1 MAEKKRMRTTK
12 SKDSL
17 AKAFIQLVE
26 STPYED
32 IKINNVC
39 EVAKV
44 QELPSTITFKVW
56 MSSCFIVSKSIEG
69 IDAEKLTA
77 EEAFAK
83 YLDVLVTDFKQKR
96 DFWNSVKGVNLY
108 SSIYYCMR
116 LWLIQTLTKYLQ
128 KYEKELAEGMSF
140 DYFCFLLAFSIVGA
154 FSYFLNKGKFDEKKF
169 MNHLLQFTFVPY
181 FAHE

>member
-56 MSSCFIVSKSIEG
+56 MSSCFIVSKSICLRASRE
-69 IDAEKLTA
+69 
-77 EEAFAK
+77 
-83 YLDVLVTDFKQKR
+83 
-96 DFWNSVKGVNLY
+96 S
-108 SSIYYCMR
+108 MR
-116 LWLIQTLTKYLQ
+116 K
-128 KYEKELAEGMSF
+128 
-140 DYFCFLLAFSIVGA
+140 
-154 FSYFLNKGKFDEKKF
+154 N
-169 MNHLLQFTFVPY
+169 
-181 FAHE
+181 

>member
-44 QELPSTITFKVW
+44 SRVTFYNN
-56 MSSCFIVSKSIEG
+56 F
-69 IDAEKLTA
+69 
-77 EEAFAK
+77 
-83 YLDVLVTDFKQKR
+83 Q
-96 DFWNSVKGVNLY
+96 SV
-108 SSIYYCMR
+108 
-116 LWLIQTLTKYLQ
+116 
-128 KYEKELAEGMSF
+128 
-140 DYFCFLLAFSIVGA
+140 
-154 FSYFLNKGKFDEKKF
+154 DEF
-169 MNHLLQFTFVPY
+169 
-181 FAHE
+181 